1 MDIQKVVFML
11 MAQDMDRAI
20 ALYSDV
26 IGLEVRYRSPNWTE
40 MAYGD
45 AVVALHGGGDGEVKS
60 TGLGFTVADIEA
72 ACREVSAGG
81 GKVMSGPSERP
92 GEPIM
97 LAHLADTEG
106 NGFELAQEVRSSGQT
121 AGYPP

>member
-20 ALYSDV
+20 AFYSDV

-81 GKVMSGPSERP
+81 GKVVSGPSERP

-97 LAHLADTEG
+97 LAHLADTES
-106 NGFELAQEVRSSGQT
+106 NGFELVQNLG
-121 AGYPP
+121 